1 MKKMQRN
8 VDYVYASGMAITLS
22 PDRVCAES
30 KSKSGGPFSRT
41 HDDGWTIEGVISEDY
56 VYWVNDFTATHSIYG
71 TVRGNFEEEVFATSK
86 KGFKHFYA
94 NHAPEI
100 WDYMDI

>member
-1 MKKMQRN
+1 MKKMERD
-8 VDYVYASGMAITLS
+8 VDYVYANGMAITLS
-22 PDRVCAES
+22 PEQVCANHNHQVGEY
-30 KSKSGGPFSRT
+30 SRT
-41 HDDGWTIEGVISEDY
+41 HDDGWTIEGSIFEDY
-56 VYWVNDFTATHSIYG
+56 VYWVNDFVATHPIYG